1 MSEFKDIHVRIAFK
15 TLILRTA
22 VLLQANPAGRL
33 QSSLV
38 RQFAQQEARS
48 LLTRTKPKRGVE
60 HPETVCYVI
69 KAVEDNNAEE
79 KIVGTLDLKLPAC
92 ASGCHPH
99 EVPEVGHSSWRSP
112 FLACEPPVQIMH
124 VPESFKSMHSACLPM
139 HSQQSR
145 PASVS

>member
-1 MSEFKDIHVRIAFK
+1 MSEIQIIHVRIAFK
-15 TLILRTA
+15 TPVLITA
-22 VLLQANPAGRL
+22 ILLQANPAGRL

-69 KAVEDNNAEE
+69 KAVEDGDADE

-99 EVPEVGHSSWRSP
+99 EVPEV
-112 FLACEPPVQIMH
+112 
-124 VPESFKSMHSACLPM
+124 
-139 HSQQSR
+139 SQPS
-145 PASVS
+145 